1 MGTAAEATFTLGGR
15 PLLAS
20 QSTLYEFTRG
30 GDELSF
36 SATKLT
42 PKFDLGQL
50 LASKDA
56 RWVPVLAIK
65 PDKSI
70 LVATSDKHFAPNAD
84 DIVIGH

>member
-1 MGTAAEATFTLGGR
+1 
-15 PLLAS
+15 LLAS
-20 QSTLYEFTRG
+20 QSTLNAFARGDDKAGFT
-30 GDELSF
+30 
-36 SATKLT
+36 ATKLT
-42 PKFDLGQL
+42 PKFDLSQL

-70 LVATSDKHFAPNAD
+70 LVAAADQEFAPSSD

>member
-1 MGTAAEATFTLGGR
+1 
-15 PLLAS
+15 LLAG
-20 QSTLYEFTRG
+20 QSALSEFARG
-30 GDELSF
+30 SNDVAF

-42 PKFDLGQL
+42 PKFDLSQL

-70 LVATSDKHFAPNAD
+70 LVAAADAEFVPTTD

>member
-1 MGTAAEATFTLGGR
+1 V
-15 PLLAS
+15 
-20 QSTLYEFTRG
+20 RG
-30 GDELSF
+30 SDDVAF

-42 PKFDLGQL
+42 SKFDLSQL

-70 LVATSDKHFAPNAD
+70 LVAAADTEFAPSAD